1 MFTRD
6 RPHRDSEEK
15 KDVFA
20 PVADLMVG
28 VVFIFILMVLALSL
42 VVATQKTIP
51 ADRFN
56 KIAELAKQL
65 SGARAI
71 TFLKEAA
78 KADQQRTMILEK
90 IRVNLKN
97 YNINV
102 EIDKSNGTLRLPSSK
117 LFEPTHATPT
127 AEGRA
132 VIQRIGSAL
141 AEIIPCY
148 LANAKISKN
157 CPQKEEGNYLSAV
170 YIEGHT
176 DVEPLNKVVDR
187 FRNNWDLSAAR
198 AIEAHQI
205 ILQSDPKIEGL
216 RTPEGKSLIG
226 VSGYA
231 ETRPVDESL
240 TLEQRRGE
248 LVKEADR
255 RIEIRLIMSVDS
267 KVLNQNIIQID
278 DKINELNKEIEKIR
292 AELR

>member
-6 RPHRDSEEK
+6 RLNSDSEEK

-56 KIAELAKQL
+56 KIADLAKQL

-71 TFLKEAA
+71 TFLKDAA

-90 IRVNLKN
+90 IRVNLKS

-148 LANAKISKN
+148 LANTKISKN

-205 ILQSDPKIEGL
+205 ILQSDLKIESL

-267 KVLNQNIIQID
+267 KALNQNIIQID

-292 AELR
+292 VELR